1 MRSGTEKLAL
11 SELAVAATSCSIGT
25 PNLRVAA
32 GAAIVS
38 RAMRRVALALAVVVL
53 SGCGFEF
60 GGGRGA
66 TRQGRDIFGLW
77 QGSVIVAIF
86 VGGLVWGLILF
97 AILRYRRRNDELPTQ
112 TQYIV
117 KLEIFYTVIPVIIVA
132 VLFGFSY
139 RTQNEVDA
147 LSRNPDV
154 TIDVR
159 GFQWQWQFHYRDDD
173 VTVTGVPGKDPTMVV
188 PVDRTTR
195 LVLTSH
201 DVIHSF
207 YVPGFL
213 FKRDVIPGVT
223 NKVDVTPHDRGT
235 YQGRCAEFCGL
246 DHARMTFDV
255 RVVSAAQYDAWIAE
269 QQAQQAGATQ

>member
-1 MRSGTEKLAL
+1 
-11 SELAVAATSCSIGT
+11 
-25 PNLRVAA
+25 
-32 GAAIVS
+32 
-38 RAMRRVALALAVVVL
+38 MRRAALALAVVVL
-53 SGCGFEF
+53 SGCSLEF

-97 AILRYRRRNDELPTQ
+97 AILRYRRRNDDLPTQ
-112 TQYIV
+112 TQYFV
-117 KLEIFYTVIPVIIVA
+117 KLEILYTVIPVVIVA
-132 VLFGFSY
+132 ILFAFSY

-147 LSRNPDV
+147 LTDDPDV

-173 VTVTGVPGKDPTMVV
+173 ITVTGLPGQEPTMVL
-188 PVDRTTR
+188 PADRTTR
-195 LVLTSH
+195 LVLTSP

-207 YVPGFL
+207 FVPRFL

-223 NKVDVTPHDRGT
+223 NRVDLTPEDRGT
-235 YQGRCAEFCGL
+235 FTGRCAEFCGL
-246 DHARMTFDV
+246 DHAKMTFTV
-255 RVVSAAQYDAWIAE
+255 RVVSMADYNAWVAE
-269 QQAQQAGATQ
+269 QQAGQNGPTS

>member
-1 MRSGTEKLAL
+1 
-11 SELAVAATSCSIGT
+11 
-25 PNLRVAA
+25 
-32 GAAIVS
+32 
-38 RAMRRVALALAVVVL
+38 MRRAALTLAVVVL
-53 SGCGFEF
+53 SGCSLEF

-97 AILRYRRRNDELPTQ
+97 AILRYRRRNDDLPTQ
-112 TQYIV
+112 TQYFV
-117 KLEIFYTVIPVIIVA
+117 KLEILYTVIPVVIVA
-132 VLFGFSY
+132 ILFAFSY

-147 LSRNPDV
+147 LTDDPDV

-173 VTVTGVPGKDPTMVV
+173 ITVTGLPGQEPTMVL
-188 PVDRTTR
+188 PADRTTR
-195 LVLTSH
+195 LVLTSP

-207 YVPGFL
+207 FVPRFL

-223 NKVDVTPHDRGT
+223 NRVDLTPEDRGT
-235 YQGRCAEFCGL
+235 FTGRCAEFCGL
-246 DHARMTFDV
+246 DHAKMTFTV
-255 RVVSAAQYDAWIAE
+255 RVVSMADYNAWVAE
-269 QQAQQAGATQ
+269 QQAGQNGPTS

>member
-1 MRSGTEKLAL
+1 
-11 SELAVAATSCSIGT
+11 
-25 PNLRVAA
+25 
-32 GAAIVS
+32 
-38 RAMRRVALALAVVVL
+38 MRRAALALAVVVL
-53 SGCGFEF
+53 SGCSLEF

-97 AILRYRRRNDELPTQ
+97 AILRYRRRNDDLPTQ
-112 TQYIV
+112 TQYFV
-117 KLEIFYTVIPVIIVA
+117 KLEILYTVIPVIIVA
-132 VLFGFSY
+132 ILFAFSY

-147 LSRNPDV
+147 LTDDPDV
-154 TIDVR
+154 TIEVR

-173 VTVTGVPGKDPTMVV
+173 ITVTGLPGQEPTMVL

-195 LVLTSH
+195 LVLTSP

-207 YVPGFL
+207 FVPEFL

-223 NKVDVTPHDRGT
+223 NRVDLTPQDRGT
-235 YQGRCAEFCGL
+235 YTGRCAEFCGL
-246 DHARMTFDV
+246 DHAKMTFAV
-255 RVVSAAQYDAWIAE
+255 KVVNMADYNAWVAE
-269 QQAQQAGATQ
+269 QQAGQNGPTS

>member
-1 MRSGTEKLAL
+1 
-11 SELAVAATSCSIGT
+11 
-25 PNLRVAA
+25 
-32 GAAIVS
+32 
-38 RAMRRVALALAVVVL
+38 MRRAALALAVVVL
-53 SGCGFEF
+53 SGCSLEF

-97 AILRYRRRNDELPTQ
+97 AILRYRRRNDDLPTQ
-112 TQYIV
+112 TQYFV
-117 KLEIFYTVIPVIIVA
+117 KLEILYTVIPVVIVA
-132 VLFGFSY
+132 ILFAFSY

-147 LSRNPDV
+147 LTDDPDV

-173 VTVTGVPGKDPTMVV
+173 ITVTGLPGQEPTMVL
-188 PVDRTTR
+188 PADRTTR
-195 LVLTSH
+195 LVLTSP

-207 YVPGFL
+207 FVPRFL

-223 NKVDVTPHDRGT
+223 NRVDLTPEDRGT
-235 YQGRCAEFCGL
+235 FTGRCAEFCGL
-246 DHARMTFDV
+246 DHATMTFTV
-255 RVVSAAQYDAWIAE
+255 RVVSMADYNAWVAE
-269 QQAQQAGATQ
+269 QQAEQNGPTS

>member
-1 MRSGTEKLAL
+1 
-11 SELAVAATSCSIGT
+11 
-25 PNLRVAA
+25 
-32 GAAIVS
+32 VS
-38 RAMRRVALALAVVVL
+38 AAMRRVPPALALIVL
-53 SGCGFEF
+53 SGCSLEF

-97 AILRYRRRNDELPTQ
+97 AILRYRRRNDDLPNQ
-112 TQYIV
+112 TQYFI
-117 KLEIFYTVIPVIIVA
+117 KLEILYTVVPVVIVA
-132 VLFGFSY
+132 VLFAFSY

-147 LSRNPDV
+147 LTRDPAV

-173 VTVTGVPGKDPTMVV
+173 ITVTGLPGEEAVMMLPE
-188 PVDRTTR
+188 DRTTR
-195 LVLTSH
+195 LVLTSP

-213 FKRDVIPGVT
+213 FKRDVIPGVI
-223 NKVDVTPHDRGT
+223 NRFDVTPRDRGT
-235 YQGRCAEFCGL
+235 FTGRCAEFCGL
-246 DHARMTFDV
+246 DHAKMTFQV
-255 RVVSAAQYDAWIAE
+255 KVVSFDDYRAWAAE
-269 QQAQQAGATQ
+269 QRAEATGATP